1 MTGTPR
7 LLRLALR
14 RDRVI
19 MPLWVLGL
27 GLLPYVYATSF
38 QTLFTT
44 AAERVDYARISA
56 GNAGFVALYGPLR
69 GDSLGELVVWRGGF
83 VPVMVGLAAL
93 LTVIRHTRADEEAG
107 RTELIRATVTGRFA
121 QLAAALIVTCG
132 AALLTGA
139 IVAVTTIGAGLPVA
153 GSLAFGAV
161 FTLSGWMFAGVGAVA
176 AQLTGS
182 ARSARSIAVLV
193 LGGAYLLRLVG
204 DISDSAEFLAWV
216 SPIGWVHRVFPY
228 GGGSL
233 LGGGSLVEGGSL
245 VDGGSLVG
253 GDFLVEGGSLSGND
267 WRPGVLALVF
277 AIVTVG
283 VSAYLMAHR
292 DMGAG
297 LVAARLGPR
306 AAAASLSSPLALA
319 WRLHRGLLLGWT
331 AGFAALGLIFGAVG
345 SSMVELASDSAG
357 VDEMFTRIGGGGA
370 VTDAYFATTAA
381 MCGLIA
387 ACYAVQAALR
397 MRDEE
402 QSGHAEA
409 VLSTSVGRL
418 AWAASHLLF
427 ALLGPAAA
435 LLAEGVLAG
444 VVHGAPGPVL
454 GAALAQL
461 PAVWVL
467 AGVTMLLIGA
477 LPRLA
482 SVAWAVIALCLLL
495 LLAGP
500 LLEFD
505 QWVLDL
511 SPFTHVPHL
520 PGGAAGPLPLVML
533 TGIAAVLGVA
543 GLVALRRR
551 DVGSM

>member
-1 MTGTPR
+1 MTGTLR

-19 MPLWVLGL
+19 LPLWVLGL
-27 GLLPYVYATSF
+27 GLLPYVYASSF
-38 QTLFTT
+38 QTLFATE
-44 AAERVDYARISA
+44 AERVDYARISA
-56 GNAGFVALYGPLR
+56 GNAGFLALYGPLH

-107 RTELIRATVTGRFA
+107 RTELLRATVTGRFA
-121 QLAAALIVTCG
+121 QLTAALILTCG

-139 IVAVTTIGAGLPVA
+139 VVAVTTIGAGLPVA
-153 GSLAFGAV
+153 GSLALGAV
-161 FTLSGWMFAGVGAVA
+161 FMLSGWMFAGVGAVA

-182 ARSARSIAVLV
+182 ARSARSIAVV
-193 LGGAYLLRLVG
+193 ALGGAYLLRLVG
-204 DISDSAEFLAWV
+204 DISDRAEFVAWL

-228 GGGSL
+228 SA
-233 LGGGSLVEGGSL
+233 
-245 VDGGSLVG
+245 
-253 GDFLVEGGSLSGND
+253 SGED
-267 WRPGVLALVF
+267 WRPAMLALGF
-277 AIVTVG
+277 AVATVG

-306 AAAASLSSPLALA
+306 TAAASLRSPLALA
-319 WRLHRGLLLGWT
+319 WRLHRGLLLGWV
-331 AGFAALGLIFGAVG
+331 AGFAALGLVFGAVG
-345 SSMVELASDSAG
+345 SSMVELASDSEG
-357 VDEMFTRIGGGGA
+357 VDEMFTRIGGGGE

-381 MCGLIA
+381 ICGLIA

-402 QSGHAEA
+402 QTGHAEA

-418 AWAASHLLF
+418 AWAGSHLLF
-427 ALLGPAAA
+427 ALAGPAAA
-435 LLAEGVLAG
+435 LLAEGVCAG
-444 VVHGAPGPVL
+444 VVHGTPGPVV
-454 GAALAQL
+454 GASLAQL

-467 AGVTMLLIGA
+467 AGVTMLLIGT

-482 SVAWAVIALCLLL
+482 SVAWAVIGVCLLL

-500 LLEFD
+500 LLELD

-520 PGGAAGPLPLVML
+520 PGGSVGVAPLVVL
-533 TGIAAVLGVA
+533 SAVAVGLGVA
-543 GLVALRRR
+543 GLAALRRR
-551 DVGSM
+551 DVRAL